1 MSNPLMRVM
10 LNNTICK
17 ASNRASAQKEA
28 AVSSNLR
35 EEQEKLLKRIL
46 EKRKNEAAD
55 KSIKL
60 MTLEELKKDY
70 QRTEI
75 AAEKKE
81 EKTAGK
87 NLVSLAS
94 IGKLS
99 REVK

>member
-17 ASNRASAQKEA
+17 ASIRASTQKEA
-28 AVSSNLR
+28 TASSNLR
-35 EEQEKLLKRIL
+35 EEQEKLLKKIL
-46 EKRKNEAAD
+46 EKQKNQAAD
-55 KSIKL
+55 RGIRL

-70 QRTEI
+70 QRNDTVT
-75 AAEKKE
+75 EKKE
-81 EKTAGK
+81 ETTAGK